1 MLESS
6 EGGVG
11 ARRGRAQ
18 DSDDPT
24 TRDRPVLS
32 QVWSQAWVNKHKRY
46 DYSKRELSRKIQRQN
61 AARCDLRWRRRKQ
74 DEEGGGGRMEPL
86 HHTRERSYRAATFSA
101 NNSTILIIILVF
113 LFNFFEYT
121 QGM

>member
-6 EGGVG
+6 EGGVEG
-11 ARRGRAQ
+11 RGWAQ

-24 TRDRPVLS
+24 TRDRPVFS
-32 QVWSQAWVNKHKRY
+32 HVWSQAWVNKHY
-46 DYSKRELSRKIQRQN
+46 DYLKRELSRKIQRQK
-61 AARCDLRWRRRKQ
+61 AARCDLTWRRKQ
-74 DEEGGGGRMEPL
+74 DEEGGGWRLEPL

-101 NNSTILIIILVF
+101 SNSTVLIILLVF

-121 QGM
+121 HGM

>member
-1 MLESS
+1 MLESL

-11 ARRGRAQ
+11 DRGWAQ
-18 DSDDPT
+18 DSDDPA
-24 TRDRPVLS
+24 TRDQPVSS
-32 QVWSQAWVNKHKRY
+32 QVWSLAWVNKHY
-46 DYSKRELSRKIQRQN
+46 DCSKRELSRKIRRQN
-61 AARCDLRWRRRKQ
+61 AARCDLTWRRRKQ

-86 HHTRERSYRAATFSA
+86 HHTRERSYRAPTFSA
-101 NNSTILIIILVF
+101 SNSTILIIILVF